1 MKTVKEITQETVDAF
16 IETMSLTIF
25 YEKVADELQMTAPE
39 GYGFDCRKISIS
51 NKIQEQWIQQFE
63 EKLGK
68 EHLPELFRML
78 LLAGPK
84 VEHQLKANELAT
96 EENWDS
102 RSFCVKIYRNI
113 EDAYFLHFKRLSI
126 IKL

>member
-25 YEKVADELQMTAPE
+25 YEKVADELQMTASE

-84 VEHQLKANELAT
+84 VEHQLKANEIAT

-102 RSFCVKIYRNI
+102 RSFLCENLQKYRRCI
-113 EDAYFLHFKRLSI
+113 LFTF
-126 IKL
+126 

>member
-51 NKIQEQWIQQFE
+51 NKIQEQWIQQF
-63 EKLGK
+63 GK
-68 EHLPELFRML
+68 RASSGIVQNALTCWTK
-78 LLAGPK
+78 GGTS
-84 VEHQLKANELAT
+84 T
-96 EENWDS
+96 ES
-102 RSFCVKIYRNI
+102 KRNS
-113 EDAYFLHFKRLSI
+113 Y
-126 IKL
+126 

>member
-1 MKTVKEITQETVDAF
+1 MKTVKEITQETVDSF

-25 YEKVADELQMTAPE
+25 YEKVADELQTTAPE

-51 NKIQEQWIQQFE
+51 NEM

-84 VEHQLKANELAT
+84 VEHQLKANEIAT
-96 EENWDS
+96 EENWICKMD
-102 RSFCVKIYRNI
+102 
-113 EDAYFLHFKRLSI
+113 
-126 IKL
+126 

>member
-51 NKIQEQWIQQFE
+51 NKI
-63 EKLGK
+63 
-68 EHLPELFRML
+68 
-78 LLAGPK
+78 
-84 VEHQLKANELAT
+84 
-96 EENWDS
+96 
-102 RSFCVKIYRNI
+102 
-113 EDAYFLHFKRLSI
+113 
-126 IKL
+126 

>member
-1 MKTVKEITQETVDAF
+1 MKTVKEITQETVDSF

-25 YEKVADELQMTAPE
+25 YEKVADELQTIAPE

-51 NKIQEQWIQQFE
+51 NEIQEQWIQQFE

-84 VEHQLKANELAT
+84 VEHQLKANEIAT
-96 EENWDS
+96 EENWICKMD
-102 RSFCVKIYRNI
+102 
-113 EDAYFLHFKRLSI
+113 
-126 IKL
+126 

>member
-68 EHLPELFRML
+68 EQSSGIVQNTLTCWTK
-78 LLAGPK
+78 GGTS
-84 VEHQLKANELAT
+84 T
-96 EENWDS
+96 ES
-102 RSFCVKIYRNI
+102 KRNS
-113 EDAYFLHFKRLSI
+113 Y
-126 IKL
+126 

>member
-1 MKTVKEITQETVDAF
+1 MKTVKEITQETIDSF

-25 YEKVADELQMTAPE
+25 YEKVADELQMTVPK

-84 VEHQLKANELAT
+84 VEHQLKANEIAT
-96 EENWDS
+96 EENWICKMD
-102 RSFCVKIYRNI
+102 
-113 EDAYFLHFKRLSI
+113 
-126 IKL
+126 